1 MEAATSI
8 IRDGIAVSAAKKV
21 VANLN

>member
-1 MEAATSI
+1 MEAASSI